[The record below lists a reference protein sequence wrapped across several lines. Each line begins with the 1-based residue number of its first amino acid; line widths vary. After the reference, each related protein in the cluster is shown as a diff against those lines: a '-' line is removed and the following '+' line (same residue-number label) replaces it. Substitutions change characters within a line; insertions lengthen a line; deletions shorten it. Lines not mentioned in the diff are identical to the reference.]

1 MHRSL
6 CHTLSSTKSKQRP
19 YLRVP
24 VPVHPSVYLKT
35 LAALV
40 QLNMAF
46 IYHGLP
52 HGDGTRNAK
61 YADLKIRL
69 LTVHWHHPPHRPLIV
84 RLPLLPMI
92 LPESNLTDMT
102 L

>member
-1 MHRSL
+1 M
-6 CHTLSSTKSKQRP
+6 LSSQRTAP
-19 YLRVP
+19 CLHVP
-24 VPVHPSVYLKT
+24 VPVPPSVYLET

-40 QLNMAF
+40 QLNMATTH
-46 IYHGLP
+46 HGLP

-61 YADLKIRL
+61 YAGLGTRL

-84 RLPLLPMI
+84 RLPLLTMI
-92 LPESNLTDMT
+92 LPESNVTDMA